1 MENKDNMIKISEN
14 KYSITYDPE
23 NALLVFSGALLL
35 NSATEYEPILQLLKD
50 SADSQEPN
58 KLDIDL
64 YNLSFMN
71 SSGLN
76 MITKF
81 IMYFNEVKRYKL
93 QLSIIINKN
102 IIWQEKLCANMK
114 KLLSSL
120 NIKRR

>member
-1 MENKDNMIKISEN
+1 MIKISKN
-14 KYSITYDPE
+14 KYNITYDPD
-23 NALLVFSGALLL
+23 NAILVFSGSLLL
-35 NSATEYEPILQLLKD
+35 NSVVEYEPILQLLKD

-76 MITKF
+76 MMTKF
-81 IMYFNEVKRYKL
+81 IMYFNEVKQYKL

-102 IIWQEKLCANMK
+102 ILWQKKLCINMK

-120 NIKRR
+120 NVKYE